1 RVVVRSTGNLT
12 LQDIAP
18 DGRVL
23 VTRENW
29 QMGIRGRTRDGE
41 QDLTYLNASLLTDL
55 SSDGRL
61 LLFTQFGEGVT
72 SAFGYLRRLD
82 GTSAKP
88 IPLGEGFAQA
98 LSPDGTRVLSLAVGR
113 PLLRVIPTGPGQTR
127 QVLPRGLTVVQWADW
142 FPDGRQIVVAGAEAE
157 GGMRL

>member
-1 RVVVRSTGNLT
+1 DSRGRVVMLDRSGRRSVLTSEWPDSVGLAWHPRRREVWFAAAEGAEHRAIRAIERSGRSRVVVRSTGNLT

-41 QDLTYLNASLLTDL
+41 RDLTYLNASLLTDL

-98 LSPDGTRVLSLAVGR
+98 L
-113 PLLRVIPTGPGQTR
+113 
-127 QVLPRGLTVVQWADW
+127 
-142 FPDGRQIVVAGAEAE
+142 
-157 GGMRL
+157 